1 MILVPFNV
9 QDYIIIWP
17 QVGNATMPACRQA
30 QAAHSTTTA
39 MGLVDFTRTDG
50 FSPDAPRASQTSETT
65 RVLSPL
71 RSTLLMPYAFIAS
84 GFTSTAEESAA
95 AGGAAT
101 AKTGAHTAQIYMM
114 RIFMLIILPQ
124 SPCASQAAAHAQRQ
138 APCARLSRN
147 LPARSP
153 VNRPSAYESTPFTIT
168 HFTPEANW
176 CGAT

>member
-1 MILVPFNV
+1 
-9 QDYIIIWP
+9 
-17 QVGNATMPACRQA
+17 MPPCQRADRRRPLIPRRRRWA
-30 QAAHSTTTA
+30 WSTSRGRTA
-39 MGLVDFTRTDG
+39 SRRT
-50 FSPDAPRASQTSETT
+50 PCAPAQTSETT